1 MVDFWIM
8 AGLVAVGALGIA
20 GIVAVRARRRREQ
33 WSLFDV
39 ALAFAALLWVSGGAG
54 ALAVRAISGGWNA
67 GALIPL
73 VPTISISALG
83 SIAAVAVSLAIGR
96 PWREL
101 GFRPTTDS
109 SLVLAFALAIAF
121 LAVSMLWVNGLEAAG
136 VEIGE
141 QQIVTLLREQWGSAG
156 MVLAIVYGVGLA
168 PILEEIV
175 FRGFALP
182 PLVRALGPVPAIAID
197 ALAFGLLHLDDP
209 VAVPPLALLGA
220 TLAWLRWRTGSL
232 WPSFVLHFTNNLIAF
247 LILLV
252 AP

>member
-8 AGLVAVGALGIA
+8 GGLVAFGALAIAGLVAM
-20 GIVAVRARRRREQ
+20 RARGRREH

-54 ALAVRAISGGWNA
+54 ALLIRAISGGWNA
-67 GALIPL
+67 GTLIPL
-73 VPTISISALG
+73 VPTILISALG
-83 SIAAVAVSLAIGR
+83 SVAAVAVSLALGR

-101 GFRPTTDS
+101 GFRPATDS
-109 SLVLAFALAIAF
+109 SLLQAFGLAIVFLAF
-121 LAVSMLWVNGLEAAG
+121 SMLWVNGLEAAG

-156 MVLAIVYGVGLA
+156 MILAIVYGVGLA
-168 PILEEIV
+168 PMLEEIV

-182 PLVRALGPVPAIAID
+182 PLVRVLGPAPAIAID

-220 TLAWLRWRTGSL
+220 TLARLRWRTQSL

>member
-8 AGLVAVGALGIA
+8 VGLVAFGVFGIA
-20 GIVAVRARRRREQ
+20 ALVAMRARRRVEH

-54 ALAVRAISGGWNA
+54 ALLVRGISGGWNA
-67 GALIPL
+67 TAAIPL
-73 VPTISISALG
+73 VPTILISACG
-83 SIAAVAVSLAIGR
+83 SVAAVAVSLALGR

-101 GFRPTTDS
+101 GFRPAPDRSLATA
-109 SLVLAFALAIAF
+109 LVLALAF
-121 LAVSMLWVNGLEAAG
+121 LVVSMLWVNGLEAAG
-136 VEIGE
+136 VEVGE
-141 QQIVTLLREQWGSAG
+141 QQLVTLLREQWGSIG
-156 MVLAIVYGVGLA
+156 MVIAIVYGVGLA

-182 PLVRALGPVPAIAID
+182 PLVRALGPVPAIAVD
-197 ALAFGLLHLDDP
+197 ALAFGLVHLDDP
-209 VAVPPLALLGA
+209 VAVQPLALLGA
-220 TLAWLRWRTGSL
+220 TLAWLRWRTQSI

-247 LILLV
+247 LILLA

>member
-8 AGLVAVGALGIA
+8 VGLVAFGVLALTGL
-20 GIVAVRARRRREQ
+20 VAMRARKPREH

-39 ALAFAALLWVSGGAG
+39 ALAFAALLWVSGGGG

-67 GALIPL
+67 GAVIPL

-83 SIAAVAVSLAIGR
+83 SLAAVAVALALGR

-109 SLVLAFALAIAF
+109 SLVLAFALAIVF

-141 QQIVTLLREQWGSAG
+141 QQIVTLLREHWGSAG
-156 MVLAIVYGVGLA
+156 MVVAIVYGVGLA

-247 LILLV
+247 VILL
-252 AP
+252 AGP

>member
-8 AGLVAVGALGIA
+8 AGLVALGVLAIA
-20 GIVAVRARRRREQ
+20 GLVAMRARKRREA
-33 WSLFDV
+33 WTLFDV
-39 ALAFAALLWVSGGAG
+39 ALAFAALLWVSGGGG

-67 GALIPL
+67 GAVIPL
-73 VPTISISALG
+73 VPTISLSALG
-83 SIAAVAVSLAIGR
+83 SIAAVAVALALGR

-101 GFRPTTDS
+101 GFRPAPDR
-109 SLVLAFALAIAF
+109 SLVLAFALAIVF

-156 MVLAIVYGVGLA
+156 MVVAIVYGVGLA

-175 FRGFALP
+175 FRGFMLP
-182 PLVRALGPVPAIAID
+182 PLVRWIGPAPAIALD

-247 LILLV
+247 VILLA

>member
-8 AGLVAVGALGIA
+8 VGLVALGALGIA
-20 GIVAVRARRRREQ
+20 ALVAMRARRRREH

-54 ALAVRAISGGWNA
+54 ALLVRVVSGGWNEDA
-67 GALIPL
+67 MLPL
-73 VPTISISALG
+73 VPTILISALG
-83 SIAAVAVSLAIGR
+83 STAAVAVSLALGR

-101 GFRPTTDS
+101 GFRAATDG
-109 SLVLAFALAIAF
+109 SLVLALGLAVVF
-121 LAVSMLWVNGLEAAG
+121 LAVSMLWVTGLEAAG

-141 QQIVTLLREQWGSAG
+141 QQIVKLLREHWGSAG
-156 MVLAIVYGVGLA
+156 MVVAIVYGVGLA

-182 PLVRALGPVPAIAID
+182 PLVRALGPVPAIAVD
-197 ALAFGLLHLDDP
+197 ALAFGVLHLDDP
-209 VAVPPLALLGA
+209 VAVPPLAILGA
-220 TLAWLRWRTGSL
+220 TLAWLRWRTQSL

-247 LILLV
+247 LILLA

>member
-8 AGLVAVGALGIA
+8 VGLVAVGALGIA
-20 GIVAVRARRRREQ
+20 GLVAMRARRRRDH

-54 ALAVRAISGGWNA
+54 AIVVRAVSGGWNA
-67 GALIPL
+67 GAVMPL
-73 VPTISISALG
+73 VPTILISALG
-83 SIAAVAVSLAIGR
+83 SCAAVAVSLTLGR

-109 SLVLAFALAIAF
+109 SLVLALGLAVGF

-141 QQIVTLLREQWGSAG
+141 QQIVKLLREQWGSAG
-156 MVLAIVYGVGLA
+156 MVVAIVYGVGLA
-168 PILEEIV
+168 PMLEEIL
-175 FRGFALP
+175 FRGFMLP
-182 PLVRALGPVPAIAID
+182 PLVRVLGPIPAIALD
-197 ALAFGLLHLDDP
+197 AIAFGVLHLDDP

-232 WPSFVLHFTNNLIAF
+232 WPSFVLHFTNNLVAF
-247 LILLV
+247 LILLA